1 MYNNSTAVYRP
12 DIQAFLMQAEDV
24 EEAFI
29 AQDIFPVHNVGKRTG
44 QYPKITIE
52 GGSLMRADESKRN
65 ATGTYNE
72 ITRGHTWDNY
82 KLTDRG
88 LKVRIDDDK
97 ADEMD
102 DFFDLEMTESRLLK
116 RSLLY
121 GHESRAATA
130 LMDTAV
136 FPNEDKKVAYTE
148 GNIATIDFAY
158 DMMLAIKR
166 LKNRGVLPNT
176 IVLSDTLWNLIRR
189 STLLNNYIFGAT
201 NNIKRLIKATDIG
214 AAFSEEA
221 GGAITVKVA
230 SASVD
235 SSNRAKKAAGDAEF
249 TPIWGNAG
257 IWVGKIKGGDL
268 QAGGASRCLSWTKAV
283 KSGLFETES
292 WRDEDRR
299 GDMIRIRSYSDFKI
313 LDETAG
319 QIINTSYA

>member
-29 AQDIFPVHNVGKRTG
+29 AQDIFPCHNVSKRTG

-52 GGSLMRADESKRN
+52 GGSLMRADESARN

-121 GHESRAATA
+121 GHESRAAAA

-136 FPNEDKKVAYTE
+136 FPNENKKVAYTE
-148 GNIATIDFAY
+148 ANLATIDFAY

-201 NNIKRLIKATDIG
+201 NSIKRLIKANDIG
-214 AAFSEEA
+214 EAFSEEA
-221 GGAITVKVA
+221 GSTITVKIA
-230 SASVD
+230 SATAD
-235 SSNRAKKAAGDAEF
+235 TSNRAKES
-249 TPIWGNAG
+249 PVVSPVWGNSY
-257 IWVGKIKGGDL
+257 IWIGKVKGGDFN
-268 QAGGASRCLSWTKAV
+268 AGGAGRVLSWTKAI
-283 KSGLFETES
+283 KSGLFETET

-299 GDMIRIRSYSDFKI
+299 GDMIRIRSYSDPKI
-313 LDETAG
+313 IDETAG
-319 QIINTSYA
+319 QLITTNYA

>member
-24 EEAFI
+24 EESFI
-29 AQDIFPVHNVGKRTG
+29 AQDIFPVHNVNKRAG
-44 QYPKITIE
+44 QYPKMTIA
-52 GGSLMRADESKRN
+52 GASLMRADESSRN

-72 ITRGHTWDNY
+72 ITRGHTWDTY

-102 DFFDLEMTESRLLK
+102 DFLDLEVTESKLLK

-121 GHESRAATA
+121 GHEGRAATA

-136 FPNEDKKVAYTE
+136 FANAAAKVAYTE
-148 GNIATIDFAY
+148 ATLATIDFPF
-158 DMMLAIKR
+158 DMMGAIKA
-166 LKNRGVLPNT
+166 LKNRGQMPNT
-176 IVLSDTLWNLIRR
+176 IVLSDTLWNQIRR

-201 NNIKRLIKATDIG
+201 NSIKRLIKATDIG

-230 SASVD
+230 SASLD
-235 SSNRAKKAAGDAEF
+235 TSNRAKTTSTFA
-249 TPIWGNAG
+249 PIWGNAN
-257 IWVGKIKGGDL
+257 IWVGKVKGGDL
-268 QAGGASRCLSWTKAV
+268 NGGGAGRCLSWTKAV

-292 WRDEDRR
+292 WRDEERR
-299 GDMIRIRSYSDFKI
+299 GDMIRIRSYSDFKV

-319 QIINTSYA
+319 QIIVTSYA

>member
-24 EEAFI
+24 EEAFC
-29 AQDIFPVHNVGKRTG
+29 AQDLFPVHNVSKRTG
-44 QYPKITIE
+44 QYPRITIAE
-52 GGSLMRADESKRN
+52 GGLMRKDESARN

-72 ITRGHTWDNY
+72 ITRRHNWDNY

-102 DFFDLEMTESRLLK
+102 DFFDLEMVESRLLK

-121 GHESRAATA
+121 GHEARAATA
-130 LMDTAV
+130 LMDTSV
-136 FPNEDKKVAYTE
+136 FPNEAAAVAYTE
-148 GNIATIDFAY
+148 STLSTVDFAR
-158 DMMLAIKR
+158 DMMLAIKK
-166 LKNRGVLPNT
+166 LKNRGVMPNR

-189 STLLNNYIFGAT
+189 SKLLNDYMFGAT
-201 NNIKRLIKATDIG
+201 NNIKRLIKGSDIG
-214 AAFSEEA
+214 TAFSEEA
-221 GGAITVKVA
+221 GGPIELKVA
-230 SASVD
+230 SASED
-235 SSNRAKKAAGDAEF
+235 TSNRAKTTAVF
-249 TPIWGNAG
+249 SPIWGNAG
-257 IWVGKIKGGDL
+257 IWVGKVKGGDL
-268 QAGGASRCLSWTKAV
+268 QAGGATRCLSWTKAV

-292 WRDEDRR
+292 WRDEERR

-319 QIINTSYA
+319 QIIVTSFA

>member
-29 AQDIFPVHNVGKRTG
+29 AQDLFPLHNTSKRTG
-44 QYPKITIE
+44 QYPKITIA
-52 GGSLMRADESKRN
+52 GGGLMRADESTRN

-72 ITRGHTWDNY
+72 ITRGHTWDNF

-102 DFFDLEMTESRLLK
+102 DFLDLEVTESRLLK

-130 LMDTAV
+130 LMDTSI
-136 FPNEDKKVAYTE
+136 FSYEDKKVAYTE
-148 GNIATIDFAY
+148 ANLATIDFPY

-189 STLLNNYIFGAT
+189 STMLNNYIFGAT
-201 NNIKRLIKATDIG
+201 NSIKRLIKAKDIG
-214 AAFSEEA
+214 DAFSEEA
-221 GGAITVKVA
+221 GGPITVKVA
-230 SASVD
+230 SASLD
-235 SSNRAKKAAGDAEF
+235 TSNRAKSTSTF
-249 TPIWGNAG
+249 TPIWGNAA
-257 IWVGKIKGGDL
+257 IWVGKVKGGDL
-268 QAGGASRCLSWTKAV
+268 QAGGATRCLSWTKAV

-292 WRDEDRR
+292 WRDEERR
-299 GDMIRIRSYSDFKI
+299 GDMIRIRSYSDFKV

-319 QIINTSYA
+319 QIITTSYA

>member
-29 AQDIFPVHNVGKRTG
+29 AQELFPLHNVSKRTG
-44 QYPKITIE
+44 QYPRITIGE
-52 GGSLMRADESKRN
+52 GGLMKRDESTRN

-72 ITRGHTWDNY
+72 ITRRHNWDNY

-102 DFFDLEMTESRLLK
+102 DFFDLEVTESRLLK

-121 GHESRAATA
+121 GHEARAATA

-136 FPNEDKKVAYTE
+136 FPTEDKKVAYTE
-148 GNIATIDFAY
+148 ANIATIDFAY

-166 LKNRGVLPNT
+166 LKNRGVMPNK

-221 GGAITVKVA
+221 GGAITVHVA
-230 SASVD
+230 SASED
-235 SSNRAKKAAGDAEF
+235 TSNRAKTTPTF
-249 TPIWGNAG
+249 SPIWGNSG

-268 QAGGASRCLSWTKAV
+268 QAGGATRCLSWTKAV

-292 WRDEDRR
+292 WRDEERR

-319 QIINTSYA
+319 QIITTSYA

>member
-29 AQDIFPVHNVGKRTG
+29 AQDLFPLHNVSKRTG
-44 QYPKITIE
+44 QYPRITIAE
-52 GGSLMRADESKRN
+52 GGLMRKDESTRN

-72 ITRGHTWDNY
+72 ITRRHNWDNY

-102 DFFDLEMTESRLLK
+102 DFFDLEVTESRLLK

-121 GHESRAATA
+121 GHESRAAAA
-130 LMDTAV
+130 LMDPAI
-136 FPNEDKKVAYTE
+136 FPNEAAAVAYTE
-148 GNIATIDFAY
+148 ANLATIDFAR

-166 LKNRGVLPNT
+166 LKNRGAMPNK
-176 IVLSDTLWNLIRR
+176 IVMSDTLWNLIRR
-189 STLLNNYIFGAT
+189 SKLLNDYMFGAT
-201 NNIKRLIKATDIG
+201 NNIKRLIKASDIG
-214 AAFSEEA
+214 TAFSEEA
-221 GGAITVKVA
+221 GGPITLCVA
-230 SASVD
+230 SASED
-235 SSNRAKKAAGDAEF
+235 TSNRAKTTAVF
-249 TPIWGNAG
+249 SPIWGNAH
-257 IWVGKIKGGDL
+257 IWLGKVKGGDL
-268 QAGGASRCLSWTKAV
+268 QAGGATRCLSWTKAV

-292 WRDEDRR
+292 WRDEERR

-319 QIINTSYA
+319 QIITTSFA

>member
-24 EEAFI
+24 EESFI
-29 AQDIFPVHNVGKRTG
+29 AQDIFPVFNVNKRTG
-44 QYPKITIE
+44 QYPRIKIAE
-52 GGSLMRADESKRN
+52 GSLMRKDESERN

-72 ITRGHTWDNY
+72 LTRKHSWDNY

-97 ADEMD
+97 ADEMS
-102 DFFDLEMTESRLLK
+102 DFFDLEVTESKLLK

-121 GHESRAATA
+121 GHEARAAAA

-136 FPNEDKKVAYTE
+136 FPYEDKKVAYTE
-148 GNIATIDFAY
+148 ATLATIDFPY
-158 DMMLAIKR
+158 DMMLAIQKLR
-166 LKNRGVLPNT
+166 QRGVMPNT

-201 NNIKRLIKATDIG
+201 NAVKRLIKAKDVSD
-214 AAFSEEA
+214 AFSEEA
-221 GGAITVKVA
+221 GSPITLKVA
-230 SASVD
+230 AASLD
-235 SSNRAKKAAGDAEF
+235 TSNRAKTTASF
-249 TPIWGNAG
+249 SPIWGNG
-257 IWVGKIKGGDL
+257 HIWVGKVKGGDL
-268 QAGGASRCLSWTKAV
+268 QAGGAGRALSWTKAV

-299 GDMIRIRSYSDFKI
+299 GDMIRMRSYSDIKI

-319 QIINTSYA
+319 QLIVTSYA